1 MTLRHY
7 KIFVAVCDTMNMTA
21 AAETLF
27 MSQSAV
33 SQAIAELEKHYG
45 VRLFERLSRKL
56 FLTRAGERLLGY
68 ARHMLRMNTEIES
81 DMTSL
86 HQNGSLRIGA
96 SVTVGAHVLPGMV
109 AEFKRKNPLTRVEV
123 VEDNTAKI
131 EDLIFRDQIDL
142 GLVEGE
148 VAPPDLLC
156 RPFMEDE
163 LVLVCSPAHRFA
175 ALSEITPEELENED
189 FIIREQGSGTRRTF
203 EDRMAEHHLA
213 WKAAWT
219 CNNTDTIK
227 NAVAANLGVTVI
239 SERAVIREAEA
250 GLLCVRRVKGIA
262 FRRQFKMIRHKNKYL
277 TEAMKRFMG

>member
-33 SQAIAELEKHYG
+33 SQAVAELEKHYG

-56 FLTRAGERLLGY
+56 FLTRAGDRLLGY
-68 ARHMLRMNTEIES
+68 ARHMLRMNAEIES

-86 HQNGSLRIGA
+86 HRNGSLRVGA
-96 SVTVGAHVLPGMV
+96 SVTVGAHVLPEMV
-109 AEFKRKNPLTRVEV
+109 AEFKKKNPLTRVEV
-123 VEDNTAKI
+123 VEDNTANI
-131 EDLIFRDQIDL
+131 ETLLLRDQIDL
-142 GLVEGE
+142 GLVEGD
-148 VAPPDLLC
+148 VSSADLLC
-156 RPFMEDE
+156 RPFLKDE

-175 ALSEITPEELENED
+175 ALSEIAPEELENEE
-189 FIIREQGSGTRRTF
+189 FIIREHGSGTRRTF
-203 EDRMAEHHLA
+203 ETLMAEHRIA

-239 SERAVIREAEA
+239 SGRAVAREAEA
-250 GLLCVRRVKGIA
+250 GLLCVRRVKGIS
-262 FRRQFKMIRHKNKYL
+262 FTRQFKIIRHKNKYV
-277 TEAMKRFMG
+277 TEAMKRFTN